1 MICNAF
7 AAYGFAI
14 RSTLKTAKYARNFR
28 KCCTFA
34 VEIVKAMERRFIFY
48 IILALHIS
56 LLSCQPNRMMRQ
68 LAEIDSIASK
78 QGDQQALDMLDKIIP
93 EAIDDEESLA
103 YYWLLKIRAEIHLQK
118 GIKTTAPLDKCISYY
133 KKTHDNERLVRAYG
147 YKALIL
153 ESAGDLKN
161 ASLALKEAENIV
173 DNDPKM
179 THMSY
184 YIYNS
189 LADINYRAH
198 EKGLALKYN
207 KLALKAAYQLHN
219 QRSIAYALMGISISY
234 DDGGQHD
241 SALYYLSQLNSY
253 IEYIP
258 NKQKNAFYNNIG
270 LSMIDRDIVNAEKY
284 LMLAYDISPNAYTY
298 KGLARIYYKR
308 GEKEK
313 AREMWQQAL
322 KTDNLYL
329 RAEVLQAMYESQRD
343 EEDYK
348 TASETAMLIAALK
361 DSIAQKERTDNIRGL
376 QEQFD
381 QEQRRLRDRA
391 KSDAIIYGVV
401 ALLLLAIALT
411 LYFYTRNAKGKERL
425 AKTQQQLEQYRNRLI
440 VMEKEG
446 KTDTKEVEQLTQ
458 KIAELQAKQGALLQ
472 NGRERFE
479 EAMAGGT
486 TIRWNRN
493 DFSDCIE
500 YYRTQDAAF
509 VAHMETNYRHLSSKY
524 MFFALMEHLG
534 HTDEELQHLMA
545 ISQST
550 VRSYRSRINSAVIKT
565 E

>member
-1 MICNAF
+1 M
-7 AAYGFAI
+7 
-14 RSTLKTAKYARNFR
+14 
-28 KCCTFA
+28 
-34 VEIVKAMERRFIFY
+34 
-48 IILALHIS
+48 
-56 LLSCQPNRMMRQ
+56 QQ
-68 LAEIDSIASK
+68 LVRIDSLAK
-78 QGDQQALDMLDKIIP
+78 QLGDKKALIELDKIIP
-93 EAIDDEESLA
+93 ETFTEEENIA
-103 YYWLLKIRAEIHLQK
+103 YYWLLRIRTELNLHRNIKSVYPLEQSIQYYRKCNNIKKLSRALLYK
-118 GIKTTAPLDKCISYY
+118 GSIL
-133 KKTHDNERLVRAYG
+133 NENG
-147 YKALIL
+147 Q
-153 ESAGDLKN
+153 
-161 ASLALKEAENIV
+161 LKEAVTCLKEVENLIKN
-173 DNDPKM
+173 NDEE
-179 THMSY
+179 
-184 YIYNS
+184 IL
-189 LADINYRAH
+189 LADYVYSTLSKLNYKAK
-198 EKGLALKYN
+198 EKRLAIEYA
-207 KLALKAAYQLHN
+207 KLALKQAYITGDN
-219 QRSIAYALMGISISY
+219 YNIAHDLMTLFVDYNDINNK
-234 DDGGQHD
+234 D
-241 SALYYLSQLNSY
+241 SALFYLNKCILLLES
-253 IEYIP
+253 IP
-258 NKQKNAFYNNIG
+258 QNERHTFYANIG
-270 LSMIDRDIVNAEKY
+270 
-284 LMLAYDISPNAYTY
+284 NAYIDTDVAKAEDYLNQSIAINHNVFAY

-322 KTDNLYL
+322 KTDNMYL

-401 ALLLLAIALT
+401 ALLLLAVALT

-472 NGRERFE
+472 NGRERYE

-509 VAHMETNYRHLSSKY
+509 VAHMETSYRHLSSKY

-534 HTDEELQHLMA
+534 HTDEELQHIMA